1 MEENE
6 FKKQME
12 IKRKKVFEEKDKRD
26 KMLVETLNK
35 KLSDE
40 QK

>member
-26 KMLVETLNK
+26 KMLVEALNK